1 MSYYF
6 SWLKFFSCPLLI
18 SLFLLASP
26 TCHASDSFNSEMSH
40 AIGGAV
46 MAAYITDKYSDS
58 EYRSWIYF
66 GMSTAFIVVEQNYEI
81 SKTGKRSSQQLD
93 MVAHAVGSA
102 FGAWYTD
109 KYLVVPLVRKNY
121 LGLTVHIPVN

>member
-1 MSYYF
+1 
-6 SWLKFFSCPLLI
+6 
-18 SLFLLASP
+18 
-26 TCHASDSFNSEMSH
+26 MSH

-46 MAAYITDKYSDS
+46 MAADITDKYSYS
-58 EYRSWIYF
+58 ECRSWVGF
-66 GMSTAFIVVEQNYEI
+66 GVSTAFIVVEQNYEI

-109 KYLVVPLVRKNY
+109 KYLLVPLVRKNY

>member
-6 SWLKFFSCPLLI
+6 SWLEFFSYPLLI
-18 SLFLLASP
+18 SLILSASP
-26 TCHASDSFNSEMSH
+26 TCHSSDSFNSEMSH

-58 EYRSWIYF
+58 EYRSWIGF

-109 KYLVVPLVRKNY
+109 KYLLVPLVRKNY